1 MVPLIKPISQL
12 HHLQLFLPLEDRSQ
26 ETLSAWSRE
35 RLAEEDSQKKST
47 LFQMLA
53 SSQLGHLL
61 WELPLLEHL
70 FLLQLPKEL
79 LQVVVVS

>member
-1 MVPLIKPISQL
+1 
-12 HHLQLFLPLEDRSQ
+12 LEDRSQ
-26 ETLSAWSRE
+26 ETLSAWSQE

-47 LFQMLA
+47 LSQMLA

-61 WELPLLEHL
+61 WELPLLVHL

>member
-1 MVPLIKPISQL
+1 
-12 HHLQLFLPLEDRSQ
+12 LEDSSQ
-26 ETLSAWSRE
+26 ETLSAWSQE

-47 LFQMLA
+47 LSQMLA
-53 SSQLGHLL
+53 SSQVGHLL
-61 WELPLLEHL
+61 WELPLLAHL